1 MTTRSPPITEVDLS
15 LSNRKRKPSP
25 PSLSNP
31 PSPSAVSTPLKSPP
45 GDAGSKVE
53 RRKNKKLK
61 KAETKAQNDKPPSLS
76 FAGGEL
82 RKRKGPISVEEV
94 RDVFLHLFADG
105 TPAKFL
111 VIENPRNVLRAV
123 LLLVPGISPEAIGV
137 ADPPIGSAYPIT
149 IGTPDTSK
157 IPVINSCY
165 SHACPTRATGE
176 PTKMHSVLTTLLQS
190 PVSSEQKRK
199 RLLERQQQKFS
210 NDDPS
215 TYVLE
220 TPDMLDNGYPMPSYV
235 GGGLGVNPESIRATS
250 SWPVAALTSQTREN
264 GWVETPETARDGA
277 LKVVSIDCEMCETE
291 DGKVLARVCAVDFYS
306 DKVVYDQLVQPD
318 KPVTDYLTQF
328 SGITAE
334 QLAPVTNRLP
344 DAQAGLLGLI
354 DQNTIIVGHSLENDL
369 RVLKLAH
376 PRCIDT
382 SIIYKHP
389 RGAPYKPG
397 LKWLA
402 QKWLNLDIQM
412 KPSGHDPE
420 EDARACLALLA
431 KKMKEGPDFGV
442 FKQDIEPIFERLS
455 KSNGRH
461 GKGSTSAVIDHGNP
475 RAWHGAKAT
484 AAVSCQTDDQ
494 VVTGVIEA
502 AQNHDFVF
510 GRLLELS
517 QALGW
522 TTPRAQPNANT
533 SPTPAPAPAEPDAS
547 TIAAAYAAVN
557 ARIATIHKSLPA
569 GTVLCIM
576 SGNGDPRHMSALNT
590 KKSRW
595 DGMMRERK
603 RPEDIPQAEW
613 WTMEQGRLLEDATE
627 RAKRGLAFFC
637 LVTNTDFPGVYPG
650 EDHSWDFDK
659 FKEKLHVEVRGGDDE
674 AVDFDLVGVD
684 ASIANAFRRILIAEV
699 PTVAIENVY
708 IWNNTSVIQDE
719 VLAHRLGLIP
729 IRADP
734 VLLDFPDGN
743 TTDRNTLVFHLSV
756 TCSRNPGVAKDET
769 DPAVLYKN
777 ANVLSGHMEW
787 NGVGEQVNDFGNNP
801 PRPHNP
807 KILIAKLRP
816 GQELGMELH
825 CVKGTGQDHA
835 KFSPVATASYR
846 LMPHVFFRQPIPS
859 ELCDKFV
866 SCFPAGVFAVEQDA
880 KGRKKVVVK
889 DMRKDTVSREVL
901 RHKEFDGMVELTR
914 IRDFF
919 MFRIE
924 SSGSIPAP
932 NLMPMA
938 VNVMRQKI
946 AKLKAA
952 AENLYVNRDA

>member
-1 MTTRSPPITEVDLS
+1 MTTES
-15 LSNRKRKPSP
+15 LPNFGVELTASSRKRKPSP
-25 PSLSNP
+25 PSLSSP
-31 PSPSAVSTPLKSPP
+31 PSPSAPSAPLKSPP
-45 GDAGSKVE
+45 GDTPSKTDK
-53 RRKNKKLK
+53 RKNKKLK

-82 RKRKGPISVEEV
+82 RKRKGPISVE
-94 RDVFLHLFADG
+94 
-105 TPAKFL
+105 
-111 VIENPRNVLRAV
+111 NPRSILRAV
-123 LLLVPGISPEAIGV
+123 LLLVPGISPEAVGAV
-137 ADPPIGSAYPIT
+137 DPPYGSAYPIA
-149 IGTPDTSK
+149 IGATGASK
-157 IPVINSCY
+157 IPSINSCY

-176 PTKMHSVLTTLLQS
+176 LTKMHSVLTTLLQS
-190 PVSSEQKRK
+190 PISSEQKRK

-215 TYVLE
+215 MYLLD
-220 TPDMLDNGYPMPSYV
+220 TPDMLDNGYPVPSYL
-235 GGGLGVNPESIRATS
+235 GEGLSANPESVRATS
-250 SWPVAALTSQTREN
+250 SWPVAAPTPQTREN
-264 GWVETPETARDGA
+264 GWVETPQTTRDGA
-277 LKVVSIDCEMCETE
+277 LKAVAIDCEMCETE

-306 DKVVYDQLVQPD
+306 DKVVYDQLVLPD
-318 KPVTDYLTQF
+318 KPVIDYLTQYVPDANQTCPNVFAHPPVSFRF

-334 QLAPVTNRLP
+334 QLASVTHKLP
-344 DAQAGLLGLI
+344 DAQAGLLELI
-354 DQNTIIVGHSLENDL
+354 DKDTIIIGHSLENDL
-369 RVLKLAH
+369 RALKLAH

-412 KPSGHDPE
+412 KQGGHDPE

-431 KKMKEGPDFGV
+431 KKLKEGPDFGV
-442 FKQDIEPIFERLS
+442 FKQDVESIFERLS

-484 AAVSCQTDDQ
+484 SAVSCQTDDQ
-494 VVTGVIEA
+494 VVTGVIDA
-502 AQNHDFVF
+502 ARNHDFVF

-522 TTPRAQPNANT
+522 TTPRTQPNA
-533 SPTPAPAPAEPDAS
+533 SASPAPTPTPTEPDPS
-547 TIAAAYAAVN
+547 TLESAYADLN
-557 ARIATIHKSLPA
+557 SRITTIHKSLPA

-576 SGNGDPRHMSALNT
+576 SGNGDPRQMSALNM

-595 DGMMRERK
+595 DGMMREGK
-603 RPEDIPQAEW
+603 RPEDIPRPSGGPWNKAGFWRMRPNGQNGV
-613 WTMEQGRLLEDATE
+613 TATE
-627 RAKRGLAFFC
+627 
-637 LVTNTDFPGVYPG
+637 FPGVYPG

-659 FKEKLHVEVRGGDDE
+659 FKEAMRGADDE

-719 VLAHRLGLIP
+719 VLAHRLGLVP

-734 VLLDFPDGN
+734 ALLDFPDSAVGP
-743 TTDRNTLVFHLSV
+743 TDRNTLVFKLSV
-756 TCSRNPGVAKDET
+756 TCSRNPGVPKDET

-807 KILIAKLRP
+807 KILLAKLRP
-816 GQELGMELH
+816 GQELEMELH
-825 CVKGTGQDHA
+825 CVKGVGQDHA

-846 LMPHVFFRQPIPS
+846 LMPHVIFRQPIPPH
-859 ELCDKFV
+859 LCDKFV
-866 SCFPAGVFAVEQDA
+866 SCFPSGVFAVEQGA
-880 KGRKKVVVK
+880 NGQKKVVAK

-901 RHKEFDGMVELTR
+901 RHKEFEGMIELTR

-919 MFRIE
+919 M
-924 SSGSIPAP
+924 
-932 NLMPMA
+932 
-938 VNVMRQKI
+938 
-946 AKLKAA
+946 
-952 AENLYVNRDA
+952 

>member
-1 MTTRSPPITEVDLS
+1 MTTTSPLNADVDLS

-31 PSPSAVSTPLKSPP
+31 PSPSAPSTPLKSPP
-45 GDAGSKVE
+45 GDAWSKVE
-53 RRKNKKLK
+53 KRKNKKLK
-61 KAETKAQNDKPPSLS
+61 KAETKAQSDKPPSLS

-82 RKRKGPISVEEV
+82 RKRKAPVSVEEV

-105 TPAKFL
+105 APAKFL
-111 VIENPRNVLRAV
+111 VIENPRNILRAV
-123 LLLVPGISPEAIGV
+123 LLLVPGITPEAIGAV
-137 ADPPIGSAYPIT
+137 DPPISSAYPVT
-149 IGTPDTSK
+149 IGTTETSK
-157 IPVINSCY
+157 IPAINNCY

-190 PVSSEQKRK
+190 PLSSEQKRK

-215 TYVLE
+215 TYILDMPE
-220 TPDMLDNGYPMPSYV
+220 MLDNGYPVPSYL
-235 GGGLGVNPESIRATS
+235 GEGLSANPESVRATS
-250 SWPVAALTSQTREN
+250 SWPVAAPTPQTREN
-264 GWVETPETARDGA
+264 GWVETPQTTKDGA
-277 LKVVSIDCEMCETE
+277 LKVVAIDCEMCETE
-291 DGKVLARVCAVDFYS
+291 DGKVLARVCAVDFRS
-306 DKVVYDQLVQPD
+306 DKVVYDQLVLPD
-318 KPVTDYLTQF
+318 KPIIDYLTQF

-334 QLAPVTNRLP
+334 QLAPVTHKLP
-344 DAQAGLLGLI
+344 DAQAGLLELI
-354 DQNTIIVGHSLENDL
+354 DKNTIIVGHSLENDL
-369 RVLKLAH
+369 RALKLAH

-412 KPSGHDPE
+412 KQGGHDPE

-442 FKQDIEPIFERLS
+442 FKQDVESIFERLS

-484 AAVSCQTDDQ
+484 SAVSCQTDDQ
-494 VVTGVIEA
+494 VVAGVIDA
-502 AQNHDFVF
+502 AQNHDLVF

-522 TTPRAQPNANT
+522 TTPRAQPNTAISPT
-533 SPTPAPAPAEPDAS
+533 PTPAPADPDPLAVESAYVAVTS
-547 TIAAAYAAVN
+547 T
-557 ARIATIHKSLPA
+557 
-569 GTVLCIM
+569 
-576 SGNGDPRHMSALNT
+576 
-590 KKSRW
+590 
-595 DGMMRERK
+595 E
-603 RPEDIPQAEW
+603 
-613 WTMEQGRLLEDATE
+613 
-627 RAKRGLAFFC
+627 
-637 LVTNTDFPGVYPG
+637 FPGVYPG
-650 EDHSWDFDK
+650 EDHSWDFNT
-659 FKEKLHVEVRGGDDE
+659 FKKKLNIEVRGVDDE

-699 PTVAIENVY
+699 PTIAIENVY

-719 VLAHRLGLIP
+719 VLAHRLGLVP

-734 VLLDFPDGN
+734 ALLDFPDKNIG

-756 TCSRNPGVAKDET
+756 TCSRNPGVVKDET

-825 CVKGTGQDHA
+825 CVKGVGQDHA

-846 LMPHVFFRQPIPS
+846 LMPHVIFRQPIPP
-859 ELCDKFV
+859 ELCDKFA
-866 SCFPAGVFAVEQDA
+866 SCFPDGVFDVEQDA

-901 RHKEFDGMVELTR
+901 RHKEFEGMVELTR

-919 MFRIE
+919 MCEYR
-924 SSGSIPAP
+924 
-932 NLMPMA
+932 
-938 VNVMRQKI
+938 VK
-946 AKLKAA
+946 
-952 AENLYVNRDA
+952 

>member
-1 MTTRSPPITEVDLS
+1 MTTES
-15 LSNRKRKPSP
+15 LPNFGVELTASSRKRKPSP
-25 PSLSNP
+25 PSLSSP
-31 PSPSAVSTPLKSPP
+31 PSPSAPSAPLKSPP
-45 GDAGSKVE
+45 GDTPSKTDK
-53 RRKNKKLK
+53 RKNKKLK

-94 RDVFLHLFADG
+94 RDVFLHLFGDG
-105 TPAKFL
+105 APTKFL
-111 VIENPRNVLRAV
+111 VIENPRSILRAV
-123 LLLVPGISPEAIGV
+123 LLLVPGISPEAVGAV
-137 ADPPIGSAYPIT
+137 DPPYGSAYPIA
-149 IGTPDTSK
+149 IGATGASK
-157 IPVINSCY
+157 IPSINSCY

-176 PTKMHSVLTTLLQS
+176 LTKMHSVLTTLLQS
-190 PVSSEQKRK
+190 PISSEQKRK

-215 TYVLE
+215 MYLLD
-220 TPDMLDNGYPMPSYV
+220 TPGMLDNGYPVPSYL
-235 GGGLGVNPESIRATS
+235 GEGLSANPESVRATS
-250 SWPVAALTSQTREN
+250 SWPVAAPTPQTREN
-264 GWVETPETARDGA
+264 GWVETPQTTRDGA
-277 LKVVSIDCEMCETE
+277 LKAVAIDCEMCETE

-306 DKVVYDQLVQPD
+306 DKVVYDQLVLPD
-318 KPVTDYLTQF
+318 KPVIDYLTQF

-334 QLAPVTNRLP
+334 QLASVTHKLP
-344 DAQAGLLGLI
+344 DAQAGLLELI
-354 DQNTIIVGHSLENDL
+354 DKDTIIIGHSLENDL
-369 RVLKLAH
+369 RALKLAH

-412 KPSGHDPE
+412 KQGGHDPE

-431 KKMKEGPDFGV
+431 KKLKEGPDFGV
-442 FKQDIEPIFERLS
+442 FKQDVESIFERLS

-484 AAVSCQTDDQ
+484 SAVSCQTDDQ
-494 VVTGVIEA
+494 VVTGVIDA
-502 AQNHDFVF
+502 ARNHDFVF

-522 TTPRAQPNANT
+522 TTPRTQPNA
-533 SPTPAPAPAEPDAS
+533 SASPAPTPTPTEPDPS
-547 TIAAAYAAVN
+547 TLESAYADLN
-557 ARIATIHKSLPA
+557 SRITTIHKSLPA

-576 SGNGDPRHMSALNT
+576 SGNGDPRQMSALNM

-595 DGMMRERK
+595 DGMMREGK

-637 LVTNTDFPGVYPG
+637 LR
-650 EDHSWDFDK
+650 
-659 FKEKLHVEVRGGDDE
+659 LHVEVRGADDE

-719 VLAHRLGLIP
+719 VLAHRLGLVP

-734 VLLDFPDGN
+734 ALLDFPDSAVGP
-743 TTDRNTLVFHLSV
+743 TDRNTLVFKLSV
-756 TCSRNPGVAKDET
+756 TCSRNPGVPKDET

-807 KILIAKLRP
+807 KILLAKLRP
-816 GQELGMELH
+816 GQELEMELH
-825 CVKGTGQDHA
+825 CVKGVGQDHA

-846 LMPHVFFRQPIPS
+846 LMPHVIFRQPIPPH
-859 ELCDKFV
+859 LCDKFV
-866 SCFPAGVFAVEQDA
+866 SCFPSGVFAVEQGA
-880 KGRKKVVVK
+880 NGQKKVVAK

-901 RHKEFDGMVELTR
+901 RHKEFEGMIELTR

-938 VNVMRQKI
+938 VDVMRQKI
-946 AKLKAA
+946 SKLKAA